1 MSGTAVTTICVLFDD
16 YHPYFKG
23 MQLGIA
29 RYARRHT
36 NWSLVVSPMWQPWF
50 DLELAGRNV
59 RGLIGVARRL
69 RGLEPLAAELP
80 RVSITYRGDDGLRT
94 VIPDHARV
102 GVKVAEHLLDRGLM
116 SFGSFMDASPDMVS
130 APRMHGAFEEAVT
143 AAGGTVRR
151 FTHGVRTAQA
161 WTPSRQIEDLCEW
174 LQTLPK
180 PVGILASDDNHAWR
194 AIEAAKRVGLRVPD
208 DVAVVGVSNDEWFCS
223 FGDPPI
229 SSATYN
235 QEAVGYEA
243 ARVLHRMLS
252 TGRLETGMTMVEPG
266 EVVVRAS
273 SEVFAVADP
282 LVSRALRFIW
292 TEPEQDYK
300 VASLLRHLHVSRSV
314 LYRSFAAAGR
324 ASPAVELR
332 RSRLA
337 RAKRLLL
344 QGADSMTDIAA
355 ACGFE
360 HVSQLSR
367 EIRRAT
373 GHSPTAWRVRGR
385 APRMDQVPW
394 AGDLNA
400 DGLGH

>member
-1 MSGTAVTTICVLFDD
+1 MPSAAVSTVCVLFDD

-29 RYARRHT
+29 RYARQHT
-36 NWSLVVSPMWQPWF
+36 DWSLVVSPLWQPWF
-50 DLELAGRNV
+50 DLELSRRNV

-69 RGLEPLAAELP
+69 RALEPLAAGIP

-102 GVKVAEHLLDRGLM
+102 GIKVAEHLLDRGLT
-116 SFGSFMDASPDMVS
+116 SFGSFMDVTPGLVS
-130 APRMHGAFEEAVT
+130 AARMHGAFEQAVG
-143 AAGGTVRR
+143 AAGGTVQR
-151 FTHGVRTAQA
+151 FTLGARTAQS
-161 WTPSRQIEDLCEW
+161 WTPSRQIEDLGDW
-174 LQTLPK
+174 LVTLPR
-180 PVGILASDDNHAWR
+180 PVGILATDDNHAWR
-194 AIEAAKRVGLRVPD
+194 LIEAARREGLRVPD
-208 DVAVVGVSNDEWFCS
+208 DVAVVGVSNDEWFCP

-229 SSATYN
+229 SSATLN

-252 TGRLETGMTMVEPG
+252 TGQAETGMTLVEPG
-266 EVVVRAS
+266 EIVIRAS
-273 SEVFAVADP
+273 SEVFAVSDP

-292 TEPEQDYK
+292 TEAEQDYK
-300 VASLLRHLHVSRSV
+300 VGTLLRHLHVSRSV
-314 LYRSFAAAGR
+314 LYRRFEAIGR

-332 RSRLA
+332 LARLA
-337 RAKRLLL
+337 RAKKLLL
-344 QGADSMTDIAA
+344 RSAETMTEIAA

-373 GHSPTAWRVRGR
+373 GRSPTQFR
-385 APRMDQVPW
+385 AGAAQGGS
-394 AGDLNA
+394 AA
-400 DGLGH
+400 